1 MLEIQEFKKK
11 KKRRSLPSLLSLWLS
26 NTNNNKPTNKFVFQI
41 MIGIIKI
48 MNSRDLRQLVLNLT
62 GHASHKTVYSSFES
76 LLIYISKQSLLDC

>member
-1 MLEIQEFKKK
+1 
-11 KKRRSLPSLLSLWLS
+11 
-26 NTNNNKPTNKFVFQI
+26 

-48 MNSRDLRQLVLNLT
+48 MNSNREARDLRQLVLNLA